1 MRQIQRYGKTVAYDE
16 EGKPVFLTDVRD
28 VERFIKVPASVI
40 TKAMPQNIKKYHK
53 KAPPPQKKNYEVQ
66 YEM

>member
-28 VERFIKVPASVI
+28 VKRFIKVVPDQLFELRFVKNV
-40 TKAMPQNIKKYHK
+40 TK
-53 KAPPPQKKNYEVQ
+53 
-66 YEM
+66 